1 MANQLIANYRVIR
14 LLGEGGM
21 GLVYEAVRDDIGVR
35 AAVKVLRPEYAHNAE
50 LAGRFINEA
59 RAANMVQHPGLV
71 RVFDYGRL
79 PTGEPYL
86 AMEFLEGVSL
96 RARMMRD
103 RPLGEGDAMRLGRQI
118 AAAVGA
124 AHAKQIV
131 HRDLK
136 PENVM
141 IIDDADAPGGE
152 RAKVLDFGIAKL
164 ETGAPSQVR
173 TRTNTMMGTPVY
185 MAPEQ
190 CRGLKTIT
198 DRADVYSLGV
208 ISSPLRWL
216 GRSSRIHDFSSG
228 SNGVP
233 TSFPTLRGRFRYQPD

>member
-103 RPLGEGDAMRLGRQI
+103 RRLGEGDAMRLGRQI

-131 HRDLK
+131 HR
-136 PENVM
+136 
-141 IIDDADAPGGE
+141 
-152 RAKVLDFGIAKL
+152 
-164 ETGAPSQVR
+164 
-173 TRTNTMMGTPVY
+173 
-185 MAPEQ
+185 
-190 CRGLKTIT
+190 GL
-198 DRADVYSLGV
+198 
-208 ISSPLRWL
+208 
-216 GRSSRIHDFSSG
+216 
-228 SNGVP
+228 
-233 TSFPTLRGRFRYQPD
+233 